1 MKDQSVFSTT
11 FVSILLAG
19 FWNRYKE
26 KIFHTQFLPFMIYM
40 AAMMAFL
47 IFSLEDGVREQVYFS
62 AVYYP
67 LFGFC
72 FLLNA
77 HQCLNEQIQLQNLET
92 YAEYF
97 LSVWNM
103 NDLIY
108 LALNTLVMLSSIT
121 GNLIPL
127 DVERNFAAIS
137 IICLWFKV
145 YDWLRLF
152 NDTAFFVRLIEETF
166 LSIKSFLIV
175 IFVFFMMFGS
185 AFYVINM
192 NLADELSVMP
202 NFSHFWFINAF

>member
-1 MKDQSVFSTT
+1 
-11 FVSILLAG
+11 
-19 FWNRYKE
+19 
-26 KIFHTQFLPFMIYM
+26 
-40 AAMMAFL
+40 
-47 IFSLEDGVREQVYFS
+47 
-62 AVYYP
+62 
-67 LFGFC
+67 
-72 FLLNA
+72 
-77 HQCLNEQIQLQNLET
+77 
-92 YAEYF
+92 
-97 LSVWNM
+97 M
-103 NDLIY
+103 NDLTY
-108 LALNTLVMLSSIT
+108 LALNSLVMASSII

-127 DVERNFAAIS
+127 DQERNFAAIS

>member
-1 MKDQSVFSTT
+1 
-11 FVSILLAG
+11 
-19 FWNRYKE
+19 
-26 KIFHTQFLPFMIYM
+26 MIYM

-47 IFSLEDGVREQVYFS
+47 IFALEDGVREQAYFP

-97 LSVWNM
+97 FSVWNM
-103 NDLIY
+103 NDLSY

-166 LSIKSFLIV
+166 ISIKSFLIV

-202 NFSHFWFINAF
+202 NFSRFWFINAF